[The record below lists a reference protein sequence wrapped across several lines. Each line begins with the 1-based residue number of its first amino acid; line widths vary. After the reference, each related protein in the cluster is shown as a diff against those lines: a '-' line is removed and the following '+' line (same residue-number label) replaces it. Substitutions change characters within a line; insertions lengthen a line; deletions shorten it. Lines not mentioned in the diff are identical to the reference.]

1 MADRWERVMDLV
13 EIEWEIDDVSGE
25 PREVDLMVLADCWG
39 ADPDVGL
46 GPSLS
51 IEWAKINGD
60 GPDLSLSMSNSE
72 LDALRR
78 AVWAKLERGPEY

>member
-1 MADRWERVMDLV
+1 MDLV

-25 PREVDLMVLADCWG
+25 TREVDLMVLADCCG

-51 IEWAKINGD
+51 IEWAKIDGD
-60 GPDLSLSMSNSE
+60 GPDLTLTMSNAD

>member
-51 IEWAKINGD
+51 IEWAKIDGD
-60 GPDLSLSMSNSE
+60 GPAVGGISLV
-72 LDALRR
+72 LLRAMVR
-78 AVWAKLERGPEY
+78 DMGIEWHSLWTAR